1 MGAYWG
7 EEALGNLAIY
17 GGVPQS
23 YTLLRP
29 NGTIRIMHGV
39 NFKSDR
45 RKTLR
50 VAHLP
55 GDSHRIAYPLPG
67 PWLPLG
73 ATTFALPRAAA
84 SASRLTLETGA
95 MKLGRVA

>member
-39 NFKSDR
+39 NSKIRQEEETADR
-45 RKTLR
+45 DLKGIPKVQGLWQRAVL
-50 VAHLP
+50 
-55 GDSHRIAYPLPG
+55 DPLV
-67 PWLPLG
+67 WLLY
-73 ATTFALPRAAA
+73 R
-84 SASRLTLETGA
+84 
-95 MKLGRVA
+95 